1 MLILQLEFPNTLFFV
16 EILKLNA
23 VDVTTRLTI
32 NYRTD
37 LTNMSEKISNDVKEG
52 TFAEAIL
59 ETYGPLN
66 NNEKFK
72 EKYADKSFKI
82 LLNPKDGKFAA
93 LITINNGTVSIKG
106 IENQD
111 KKNLDQQEL
120 GWDGFMQTTLA
131 LFDEIG
137 KGNLSQSDIV
147 KKVVS
152 RKIKMKN
159 VKIVAK
165 LSEMGALLN

>member
-1 MLILQLEFPNTLFFV
+1 
-16 EILKLNA
+16 
-23 VDVTTRLTI
+23 
-32 NYRTD
+32 
-37 LTNMSEKISNDVKEG
+37 MSEKISNDVKEG
-52 TFAEAIL
+52 TFAGAIL
-59 ETYGPLN
+59 KTYSPLN

-93 LITINNGTVSIKG
+93 LITVIKGTVSVKG
-106 IENQD
+106 IDNQD
-111 KKNLDQQEL
+111 KKNLDQKEI
-120 GWDGFMQTTLA
+120 GWDGYMQTTLA

-147 KKVVS
+147 KKVVA

-159 VKIVAK
+159 VKFVAK

>member
-1 MLILQLEFPNTLFFV
+1 
-16 EILKLNA
+16 
-23 VDVTTRLTI
+23 
-32 NYRTD
+32 
-37 LTNMSEKISNDVKEG
+37 MSEKIYNDVKEG
-52 TFAEAIL
+52 TFAGAIL

-82 LLNPKDGKFAA
+82 LLNPKDGKIAA
-93 LITINNGTVSIKG
+93 LITVNNGTVSIKG
-106 IENQD
+106 LDNQD
-111 KKNLDQQEL
+111 KKNLDQKEI
-120 GWDGFMQTTLA
+120 GWDGYMQTTLA

-147 KKVVS
+147 KKVVA

-159 VKIVAK
+159 VKFVAK
-165 LSEMGALLN
+165 LFEMGALLN

>member
-1 MLILQLEFPNTLFFV
+1 M
-16 EILKLNA
+16 KA
-23 VDVTTRLTI
+23 
-32 NYRTD
+32 
-37 LTNMSEKISNDVKEG
+37 LTNMSEKILNDVKEG

-59 ETYGPLN
+59 NTYGPLN

-93 LITINNGTVSIKG
+93 LIIVNKG
-106 IENQD
+106 IISVKGLDNQD
-111 KKNLDQQEL
+111 KKKLDQKEL
-120 GWDGFMQTTLA
+120 GWDGFMQTTIA

-147 KKVVS
+147 KKVVA
-152 RKIKMKN
+152 RKIKIKN
-159 VKIVAK
+159 VKFVAK

>member
-1 MLILQLEFPNTLFFV
+1 LI
-16 EILKLNA
+16 INA
-23 VDVTTRLTI
+23 KK
-32 NYRTD
+32 D

-52 TFAEAIL
+52 TFAQAIL
-59 ETYGPLN
+59 NTYGPLN

-72 EKYADKSFKI
+72 EKFAEKSFKI

-93 LITINNGTVSIKG
+93 LITVDYGVVSVKG
-106 IENQD
+106 LDNQD
-111 KKNLDQQEL
+111 KKKLNQKEL
-120 GWDGFMQTTLA
+120 GWDGFMQTTIA

-137 KGNLSQSDIV
+137 KGNLSQGDIA
-147 KKVVS
+147 KKMVA

-165 LSEMGALLN
+165 LSEMGALLKK

>member
-1 MLILQLEFPNTLFFV
+1 MF
-16 EILKLNA
+16 KLNA
-23 VDVTTRLTI
+23 VEVITRLI
-32 NYRTD
+32 FYYMTD
-37 LTNMSEKISNDVKEG
+37 LTNMSGKIFNDVKEG

-59 ETYGPLN
+59 NTYGPLN

-82 LLNPKDGKFAA
+82 LLNPKDGKYAA
-93 LITINNGTVSIKG
+93 LIDVTNGAVSVNG
-106 IENQD
+106 LDNQD
-111 KKNLDQQEL
+111 KKNLDQKEL

-147 KKVVS
+147 KKVVA

-165 LSEMGALLN
+165 LSEMGALLRE

>member
-1 MLILQLEFPNTLFFV
+1 MF
-16 EILKLNA
+16 KLNA
-23 VDVTTRLTI
+23 VEVTTRLI
-32 NYRTD
+32 FYSIKD
-37 LTNMSEKISNDVKEG
+37 LTNVSEKISNDVKEG

-59 ETYGPLN
+59 NTYGPLN
-66 NNEKFK
+66 DNEKFK

-93 LITINNGTVSIKG
+93 LITVNNGTVSVKG
-106 IENQD
+106 LDNQD
-111 KKNLDQQEL
+111 KKKLDQKEL
-120 GWDGFMQTTLA
+120 GWDGFMQTTVA

-147 KKVVS
+147 KKMVA

-165 LSEMGALLN
+165 LSEMGAFLR

>member
-1 MLILQLEFPNTLFFV
+1 
-16 EILKLNA
+16 
-23 VDVTTRLTI
+23 
-32 NYRTD
+32 
-37 LTNMSEKISNDVKEG
+37 MSEKISNDVKEG

-59 ETYGPLN
+59 ETYCPLN

-93 LITINNGTVSIKG
+93 LITVINGTVSVKG
-106 IENQD
+106 IDNQD
-111 KKNLDQQEL
+111 KKNLDQKEI
-120 GWDGFMQTTLA
+120 GWDGYMQTTLA

-147 KKVVS
+147 KKVVA

-159 VKIVAK
+159 VKFVAK

>member
-1 MLILQLEFPNTLFFV
+1 
-16 EILKLNA
+16 
-23 VDVTTRLTI
+23 
-32 NYRTD
+32 
-37 LTNMSEKISNDVKEG
+37 MSETNSINVKEG

-59 ETYGPLN
+59 NTYGPLN
-66 NNEKFK
+66 TIEKFK

-82 LLNPKDGKFAA
+82 LLNPKDGQYAA
-93 LITINNGTVSIKG
+93 LIAVDKGVLTVEG
-106 IENQD
+106 IENQN
-111 KKNLDQQEL
+111 KKSLEQNEL

-147 KKVVS
+147 KKVVA

-159 VKIVAK
+159 IKMVAK
-165 LSEMGALLN
+165 LSEMSALLED

>member
-1 MLILQLEFPNTLFFV
+1 
-16 EILKLNA
+16 
-23 VDVTTRLTI
+23 
-32 NYRTD
+32 
-37 LTNMSEKISNDVKEG
+37 MSEKIYNDVKEG
-52 TFAEAIL
+52 TFAGAIL

-82 LLNPKDGKFAA
+82 LLNPKDGKITA
-93 LITINNGTVSIKG
+93 LITVNNGTVSIKG
-106 IENQD
+106 LDNQD
-111 KKNLDQQEL
+111 KKNLDQKEI
-120 GWDGFMQTTLA
+120 GWDGYMQTTLA

-147 KKVVS
+147 KKVVA

-159 VKIVAK
+159 VKFVAK